1 MNKLKR
7 AAALLSIL
15 ICTFC
20 LCSCGSLLS
29 LREKQLNL
37 LASEES
43 GLITE
48 QSNEIIRCLT
58 ERDKERFAALFC
70 EEVRQSSRFADD
82 IDAVFAYFP
91 CEAYITSQIDDFA
104 GGTESRE
111 GGKRTEWSLSP
122 EIPYIQ
128 ILQPSADDPE
138 DLDDRYYGV
147 RYNWT
152 LVDEEH
158 PEWVGLRW
166 FSITLLNT
174 DDSVGV
180 GLEDE

>member
-7 AAALLSIL
+7 AALVLLIIACMFS
-15 ICTFC
+15 
-20 LCSCGSLLS
+20 LCSCISLLS
-29 LREKQLNL
+29 LREKQLNA
-37 LASEES
+37 LAAEES

-48 QSNEIIRCLT
+48 KSEEIIRCLT
-58 ERDKERFAALFC
+58 EGDKEGFAALFC
-70 EEVRQSSRFADD
+70 EEVRASSRFADD
-82 IDAVFAYFP
+82 VDAVFAYFP
-91 CEAYITSQIDDFA
+91 CEAYITSQIEDFA

-138 DLDDRYYGV
+138 TLRDRYYAV
-147 RYNWT
+147 WYDWT

-158 PEWVGLRW
+158 LEWVGLRR
-166 FSITLLNT
+166 FTITLLNS
-174 DDSVGV
+174 DDSVVV
-180 GLEDE
+180 GLDYE